1 MKNILLPTD
10 FSKNAFNATKFA
22 LHLYEQEECTFH
34 FLHTYTPAT
43 YAYSFSADGSFS
55 NVETIASNQE
65 KVYQES
71 QDRLKEMLEHIINER
86 PNEKHDFDV
95 ISAYNILTDEIN
107 EQISKRHIDLVIM
120 GTKGDTNGGT

>member
-43 YAYSFSADGSFS
+43 YSYSFSADGSFS